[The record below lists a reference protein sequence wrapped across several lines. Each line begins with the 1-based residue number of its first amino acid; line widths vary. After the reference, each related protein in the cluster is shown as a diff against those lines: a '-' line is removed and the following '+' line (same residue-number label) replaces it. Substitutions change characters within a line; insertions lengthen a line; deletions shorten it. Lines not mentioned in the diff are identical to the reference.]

1 VAADPRFHACAGPL
15 PLARLA
21 EAAGLRVPD
30 GAGDRAFHGVAS
42 LQAAGPAEVSF
53 LDARRWLP
61 DLRESRAGAVVL
73 AAENAQ
79 AVPEGM
85 VALVSPQP
93 VLAFA
98 RIAALL
104 HPPHQADGTVHPTA
118 AVGEGAVIG
127 EGCEIGAYA
136 VIGAGAVL
144 GPRCIVGPHAHIG
157 PNCVFGAECRILSHV
172 TVTHC
177 IAGDRVTLNPG
188 SRIGSEGFGFATTA
202 RGEHVTVPQ
211 LGRVLLG
218 DGVEVGANACIDRG
232 SGNDTVIGPGTRLD
246 NLAMLGHNVSTGRG
260 CIIVAQVGISGSTTL
275 GDFVVVAGQAGVAG
289 HLSIG
294 AKARIGAQ
302 AGVMADVPAGQDV
315 VGSPAIPVRDA
326 MRGFAALRKLGQSK
340 AAARDKGTD
349 APRPAPMKTS
359 D

>member
-1 VAADPRFHACAGPL
+1 
-15 PLARLA
+15 
-21 EAAGLRVPD
+21 
-30 GAGDRAFHGVAS
+30 
-42 LQAAGPAEVSF
+42 
-53 LDARRWLP
+53 
-61 DLRESRAGAVVL
+61 
-73 AAENAQ
+73 
-79 AVPEGM
+79 M
-85 VALVSPQP
+85 IALVSPAP

-104 HPPHQADGTVHPTA
+104 HPPHAADGIRHPTA
-118 AVGEGAVIG
+118 VVGEGAVIG

-136 VIGAGAVL
+136 VIEDGAVL

-157 PNCVFGAECRILSHV
+157 RNCVFGAECRIFSHV

-188 SRIGSEGFGFATTA
+188 ARIGSEGFGFATTA

-246 NLAMLGHNVSTGRG
+246 DLVMIGHNVKIGRG
-260 CIIVAQVGISGSTTL
+260 CIIVAQAGIAGSSTL
-275 GDFVVVAGQAGVAG
+275 GDFVVMAAQAGMSG
-289 HLSIG
+289 HLTIG
-294 AKARIGAQ
+294 DKVRIGAQ
-302 AGVMADVPAGQDV
+302 AGVMTDVPPGTDV
-315 VGSPAIPVRDA
+315 LGSPAIPIREA
-326 MRGFAALRKLGQSK
+326 MRSFAAMRKLGQSK
-340 AAARDKGTD
+340 AANRA
-349 APRPAPMKTS
+349 AEAKTS